1 MPERVK
7 EEATMARNDEKYF
20 YLNSVGIEKD
30 SWTLERFLQD
40 AKEHCMLDLLPKF
53 LIQRLTDYYQLM
65 DRLALKTEPS
75 AGAAAATVSQPEA
88 SSDAPAMDQPTLV
101 GARRGKKKGGTSQ
114 NQVPA
119 ASESATVDDSADYW
133 GTL

>member
-1 MPERVK
+1 MP
-7 EEATMARNDEKYF
+7 RNEDKYF
-20 YLNSVGIEKD
+20 YLNLVGIEKD

-40 AKEHCMLDLLPKF
+40 ANEHCMTDLLPKF

-88 SSDAPAMDQPTLV
+88 ASDAPVVDQQRLV
-101 GARRGKKKGGTSQ
+101 GARRGKRKGDASS

-119 ASESATVDDSADYW
+119 ASEASTVDDSADYW